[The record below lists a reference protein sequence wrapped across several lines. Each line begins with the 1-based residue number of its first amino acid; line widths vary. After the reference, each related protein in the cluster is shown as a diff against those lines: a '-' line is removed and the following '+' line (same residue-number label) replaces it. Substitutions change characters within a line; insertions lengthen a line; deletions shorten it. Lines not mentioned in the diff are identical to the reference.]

1 MAPERFDPLERAR
14 EKQASREEDA
24 RALAAG
30 EKTREQLKRENGHF
44 VFPRVEISARGSKPL
59 E

>member
-1 MAPERFDPLERAR
+1 MDAKRFDPNERAR
-14 EKQASREEDA
+14 EKQASRDEDS

-30 EKTREQLKRENGHF
+30 EKTREQLKRENGL
-44 VFPRVEISARGSKPL
+44 VVARNVRISLRGSKPL